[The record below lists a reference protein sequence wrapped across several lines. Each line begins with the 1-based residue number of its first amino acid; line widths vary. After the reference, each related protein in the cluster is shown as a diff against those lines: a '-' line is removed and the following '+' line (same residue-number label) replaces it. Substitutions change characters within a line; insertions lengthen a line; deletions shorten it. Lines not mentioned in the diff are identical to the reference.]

1 MNLNKAFILGNITR
15 DPEVRALPSGSQ
27 VTSFSIATNR
37 YYTDSAGQKKEEAEF
52 HNIVCFGKLAD
63 IASRYL
69 NKGAMVMIEGRIK
82 TRNWVNQSGVKQYR
96 TEIIA
101 ESLQLGPRNSG
112 GGGTPGA
119 GGASGYKSSNYG
131 KPFSSPEPEN
141 IKTDEIPI
149 IEENYTPP
157 NVEAGP
163 PSTENAGE
171 PKNSFQ
177 GDASDEI
184 DVKDIPF

>member
-1 MNLNKAFILGNITR
+1 MNLNKVFILGNVTR
-15 DPEVRALPSGSQ
+15 DLEVRSLPSGSQ

-63 IASRYL
+63 ISSRFL
-69 NKGAMVMIEGRIK
+69 NKGSMVLIEGRIK
-82 TRNWVNQSGVKQYR
+82 TRNWVNSAGVKQYR

-112 GGGTPGA
+112 SPSS
-119 GGASGYKSSNYG
+119 GASGYKSSNYG
-131 KPFSSPEPEN
+131 KPFQRPEPE
-141 IKTDEIPI
+141 IQKTDDIPI
-149 IEENYTPP
+149 IEENY
-157 NVEAGP
+157 VP
-163 PSTENAGE
+163 PSDGNNAEE

-177 GDASDEI
+177 GDAADEI